1 MEGAESIAV
10 GAMGSVIPK
19 LGALLKEEHKLTKE
33 ARGKI
38 MLLIKDLEG
47 LQLFLRRMF
56 EVEDPDIPMKLMA
69 RDIRELSYDLED
81 SVDEF
86 LIRAEKGELGL
97 NPRGL
102 KRMINKITR
111 AQRQHG
117 IASQIHQL
125 QARVNEVSERR
136 NRYMI
141 DEAVSTASS
150 SEAVSMPMV
159 VVDPRLYTDASSTLV
174 GLDCPREEI
183 TKLLMEEDESES
195 ALQLCVA
202 CIVGMG
208 GIGKTTLANQ
218 VYQTMASEFDCRA
231 WVAVSHHPN
240 IKRILRDI
248 LGQIQQVNLNEYRD
262 TMDERLL
269 IDAIRSALQD
279 KRYLLVVDD
288 IWSVSTWEIIKCA
301 LPLNSLGCRIITTTR
316 IIDVAKSCCSHR
328 NSFIYSVKS
337 LSVMDSRVLFYR
349 RIFGSESCCP
359 SDLVEVSD
367 RILRK
372 CSGLPLAITIISSL
386 LASKPCLREE
396 WMKVLYSI
404 DDTLERSGYE
414 GTRRIIFLC
423 YHDLPIHLKTCLLYL
438 GIFPEDYVID
448 HDSIVRRWIAEGFIP
463 GMQGKTAEEVGGSY
477 FNELINRGM
486 IQPICDS
493 YDGKPGSCRIH
504 DLILDLIISKSVE
517 ENFITLLGYESVGP
531 KLSRKVR
538 RLSIKDTNED
548 KCIPEMMDQ
557 SHIRSLSI
565 FGRVGARFSFRN
577 FISLRVLDLEG
588 CKDLNNHDIMKIVG
602 FHQLR
607 YLNIRDTSI
616 SILPDQIGLLKFLTL
631 LDLRNTQLQELPVS
645 IVQLRRLAY
654 LLCDIMIFPE
664 GIEKM
669 EALSCLSEVDISQS
683 KISVVEELGNLS
695 ELRKLVIWQYR
706 DMESDNTMRYERL
719 ASSLC
724 RLYKLQSLCI
734 HGNYGSVDF
743 LDHVY
748 PPLHELQRF
757 QLNKRCF
764 LRRIPEWFRS
774 LSNLIYVCIDVE
786 EVKNEDLQLLSDLPS
801 LCYLSLSSISITAKE
816 LVIRQ
821 NAFPSLHEFHLDSAW
836 SNLTFEPEAMP
847 KLEKLVL
854 SFYFLA
860 DKTRDFDFSIGRLIR
875 LKKFCAT
882 IHAKSADA
890 SQINAVESAIRF
902 AADSH
907 PNRPIVDVI
916 TLPEHGGD
924 EKLEENVEDETM
936 TVDK

>member
-279 KRYLLVVDD
+279 KRY
-288 IWSVSTWEIIKCA
+288 
-301 LPLNSLGCRIITTTR
+301 
-316 IIDVAKSCCSHR
+316 
-328 NSFIYSVKS
+328 
-337 LSVMDSRVLFYR
+337 
-349 RIFGSESCCP
+349 
-359 SDLVEVSD
+359 
-367 RILRK
+367 
-372 CSGLPLAITIISSL
+372 
-386 LASKPCLREE
+386 
-396 WMKVLYSI
+396 
-404 DDTLERSGYE
+404 
-414 GTRRIIFLC
+414 
-423 YHDLPIHLKTCLLYL
+423 
-438 GIFPEDYVID
+438 
-448 HDSIVRRWIAEGFIP
+448 
-463 GMQGKTAEEVGGSY
+463 
-477 FNELINRGM
+477 
-486 IQPICDS
+486 
-493 YDGKPGSCRIH
+493 
-504 DLILDLIISKSVE
+504 
-517 ENFITLLGYESVGP
+517 
-531 KLSRKVR
+531 
-538 RLSIKDTNED
+538 
-548 KCIPEMMDQ
+548 
-557 SHIRSLSI
+557 
-565 FGRVGARFSFRN
+565 
-577 FISLRVLDLEG
+577 
-588 CKDLNNHDIMKIVG
+588 
-602 FHQLR
+602 
-607 YLNIRDTSI
+607 
-616 SILPDQIGLLKFLTL
+616 
-631 LDLRNTQLQELPVS
+631 
-645 IVQLRRLAY
+645 
-654 LLCDIMIFPE
+654 
-664 GIEKM
+664 
-669 EALSCLSEVDISQS
+669 
-683 KISVVEELGNLS
+683 
-695 ELRKLVIWQYR
+695 
-706 DMESDNTMRYERL
+706 
-719 ASSLC
+719 
-724 RLYKLQSLCI
+724 
-734 HGNYGSVDF
+734 
-743 LDHVY
+743 
-748 PPLHELQRF
+748 
-757 QLNKRCF
+757 
-764 LRRIPEWFRS
+764 
-774 LSNLIYVCIDVE
+774 SN
-786 EVKNEDLQLLSDLPS
+786 
-801 LCYLSLSSISITAKE
+801 A
-816 LVIRQ
+816 
-821 NAFPSLHEFHLDSAW
+821 
-836 SNLTFEPEAMP
+836 
-847 KLEKLVL
+847 
-854 SFYFLA
+854 
-860 DKTRDFDFSIGRLIR
+860 
-875 LKKFCAT
+875 AT
-882 IHAKSADA
+882 
-890 SQINAVESAIRF
+890 
-902 AADSH
+902 
-907 PNRPIVDVI
+907 
-916 TLPEHGGD
+916 
-924 EKLEENVEDETM
+924 
-936 TVDK
+936 